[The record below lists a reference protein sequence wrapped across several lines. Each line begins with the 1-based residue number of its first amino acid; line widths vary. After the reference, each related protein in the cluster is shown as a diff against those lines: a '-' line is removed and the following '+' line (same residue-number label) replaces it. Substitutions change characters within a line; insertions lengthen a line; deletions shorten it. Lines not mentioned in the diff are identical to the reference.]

1 MRALGSR
8 ILHKRPNILLKI
20 KPKGFKTRN
29 SLLKITSIPIS
40 LCALHIRPDLSTSS
54 TTILVKPIDKN
65 TFFKDLAD
73 LLLRLFNSVLVFFR
87 GLTIFIIFFPT
98 IITSPLLFS
107 KGGSEFW
114 IELLIG
120 CSEVAGPVYV
130 KLCQWAS
137 TRRDLFPSLICDRLS
152 RLQKSASTHS
162 WRHTFNE
169 LQECYGGKYD
179 QVFIRFDHEPIG
191 SGCCAQVYRACI
203 LEEGR
208 ELEVAVKV
216 VHPGLQQQFN
226 RDLVVMSSVSSF
238 LAWLF
243 PSLAWLNL
251 QKSVEEFGLLMTGQI
266 DLLKEAENLEIFRQ
280 NFANNKRITFPR
292 PIHDLSS
299 SSVLVETW
307 EQGQTITDFL
317 SNTRTESGEG
327 DEAAIAELGVD
338 MLLKMVFTDNYWH
351 GDLHPGNILV
361 KQTNQAPCLII
372 LDAGISS
379 ALSAADSRTLA
390 LTFQAIVKGDTSR
403 VGSLFL
409 ERSYHECTNS
419 AEFIRELA
427 DLINKARGNQLTLR
441 RVDVA
446 ELLSN
451 LFSILSR
458 HHVRLDASFSSVV
471 LAIAVIEGLA
481 RTLNPD
487 LDLLTRALPFL
498 VLP

>member
-1 MRALGSR
+1 M
-8 ILHKRPNILLKI
+8 
-20 KPKGFKTRN
+20 
-29 SLLKITSIPIS
+29 
-40 LCALHIRPDLSTSS
+40 
-54 TTILVKPIDKN
+54 
-65 TFFKDLAD
+65 
-73 LLLRLFNSVLVFFR
+73 LLRLFNSVLVFFR
-87 GLTIFIIFFPT
+87 GLTIFLIFLPT
-98 IITSPLLFS
+98 IITSPLLLW
-107 KGGSEFW
+107 KGRGSEFW
-114 IELLIG
+114 IELVIG
-120 CSEVAGPVYV
+120 CCEMAGPVYV

-137 TRRDLFPSLICDRLS
+137 TRRDLFPSPICDRLS

-169 LQECYGGKYD
+169 LQECYDGKYD
-179 QVFIRFDHEPIG
+179 QVFVRFDREPVG

-203 LEEGR
+203 LEDGK

-216 VHPGLQQQFN
+216 VHPGLQQQFKL
-226 RDLVVMSSVSSF
+226 DLVVMYSASSF
-238 LAWLF
+238 FTWIF

-251 QKSVEEFGLLMTGQI
+251 QKAVEEFGLLMTGQI
-266 DLLKEAENLEIFRQ
+266 DLLKEAENLQVFGK
-280 NFANNKRITFPR
+280 NFADNKRITFPR
-292 PIHDLSS
+292 PLPSLSS

-307 EQGQTITDFL
+307 EEGHTLTDFI
-317 SNTRTESGEG
+317 RGESGEG
-327 DEAAIAELGVD
+327 ALIAELGVD

-361 KQTNQAPCLII
+361 KQMDQVPHLII

-379 ALSAADSRTLA
+379 SLSAEDSRTLA
-390 LTFQAIVKGDTSR
+390 LTFQAIVKGDTTR

-409 ERSYHECTNS
+409 ERSYHECANS
-419 AEFIRELA
+419 AEFIGELA
-427 DLINKARGNQLTLR
+427 ALINKARGNQLTLR

-446 ELLSN
+446 ELLSS

-458 HHVRLDASFSSVV
+458 HHVRLDSSFSSVV

-481 RTLNPD
+481 RTLDPD